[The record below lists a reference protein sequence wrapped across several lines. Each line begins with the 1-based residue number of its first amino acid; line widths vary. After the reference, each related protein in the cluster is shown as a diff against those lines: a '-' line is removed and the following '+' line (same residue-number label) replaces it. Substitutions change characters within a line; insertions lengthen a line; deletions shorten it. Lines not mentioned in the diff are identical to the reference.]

1 MAMGRLRTFIGV
13 DIGKTIRDRAVA
25 LQEKLSPSTNGVK
38 WVEPQNLHVTLLFLG
53 EVDDRE
59 IPAVCRAVSEQTAG
73 HPPFEMSV
81 EKLGCFPHPRRPRV
95 IWIGVGE
102 GAQELR
108 ALHDGL
114 EPPLLALG
122 CYRREERQYRPHI
135 TLGRVRG
142 ERPAD
147 QLAAVLA
154 QNQDWKGGKIAVSE
168 VLVMSSELTP
178 QGPNYTILSRGK
190 LG

>member
-1 MAMGRLRTFIGV
+1 
-13 DIGKTIRDRAVA
+13 
-25 LQEKLSPSTNGVK
+25 
-38 WVEPQNLHVTLLFLG
+38 
-53 EVDDRE
+53 
-59 IPAVCRAVSEQTAG
+59 
-73 HPPFEMSV
+73 MSV
-81 EKLGCFPHPRRPRV
+81 ETLGCFPHPRRPRI
-95 IWIGVGE
+95 IWIGIGE
-102 GAQELR
+102 GAQELC

-122 CYRREERQYRPHI
+122 CYRREERRYRPHI

-154 QNQDWKGGKIAVSE
+154 QNQDWKGGKIPVSE

>member
-1 MAMGRLRTFIGV
+1 MGRLRTFIGV

-73 HPPFEMSV
+73 HLPFEMGV

-102 GAQELR
+102 GAQELC

-114 EPPLLALG
+114 EPPLLELG
-122 CYRREERQYRPHI
+122 CYRREERRYRPHV

-154 QNQDWKGGKIAVSE
+154 QNQDWKGGKIPVNE

>member
-1 MAMGRLRTFIGV
+1 MGRLRTFIGV

-59 IPAVCRAVSEQTAG
+59 IPAVCRAVSEQTAE
-73 HPPFEMSV
+73 HLPFEISV

-102 GAQELR
+102 GAQELGT
-108 ALHDGL
+108 LHDGL
-114 EPPLLALG
+114 EPLLLALG
-122 CYRREERQYRPHI
+122 CYRREERRYRPHV

-154 QNQDWKGGKIAVSE
+154 QNQDWKGGKIPVSE

-178 QGPNYTILSRGK
+178 QGPNYTVLSRGK